1 MLQIQGNV
9 IFWVILLVILLLV
22 GFMFSSQIKS
32 LFAKAETLVSPLNQT
47 EKSNT
52 GESSESITYRSL
64 DVDPADSPETIIYKL
79 FRNFD
84 PYFLNETVN
93 NKIFYSSFIL
103 DLKGNSYNIFN
114 SNLITKLREGIR
126 DFSSS
131 DPSYQIGNAQPPN
144 CGSVSQDTRINYI
157 NGCWVTALDIKPN
170 PCKIYVNS
178 DSSNFDGK
186 VKIKVVWYLG
196 STIGNK
202 RIINTIVTLCDG

>member
-22 GFMFSSQIKS
+22 GYMFLSQNKS

-47 EKSNT
+47 EKSST
-52 GESSESITYRSL
+52 EESSESITYRSL
-64 DVDPADSPETIIYKL
+64 DVDPADPPETIIYKL

-93 NKIFYSSFIL
+93 NKVFYNSFIL
-103 DLKGNSYNIFN
+103 DLKGS
-114 SNLITKLREGIR
+114 SVVKTNLINKVTEGIR

-131 DPSYQIGNAQPPN
+131 DPSYQIGNAQPPS
-144 CGSVSQDTRINYI
+144 CGSVGSSNLITYE
-157 NGCWVTALDIKPN
+157 NGCWDSSLDSQPN
-170 PCKIYVNS
+170 PCKIYVKGG
-178 DSSNFDGK
+178 SSGNFNGR

-196 STIGNK
+196 SIVRSK